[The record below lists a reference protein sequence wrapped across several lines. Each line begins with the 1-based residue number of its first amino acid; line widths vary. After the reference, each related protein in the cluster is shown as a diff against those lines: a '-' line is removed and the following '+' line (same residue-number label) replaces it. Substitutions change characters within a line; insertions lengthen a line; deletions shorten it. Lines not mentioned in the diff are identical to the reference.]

1 MTPFLGLAFILAAIL
16 LAAKLGGYI
25 TIAHGAEMVD
35 KGVAATQ
42 EITGDLNLPNTGI
55 LVALPVALAYVLDW
69 KPG

>member
-1 MTPFLGLAFILAAIL
+1 
-16 LAAKLGGYI
+16 
-25 TIAHGAEMVD
+25 MVQ